1 MPFLNGTDFTDDG
14 RMEIHN
20 EALPYTPAPE
30 DVYINGTLHHG
41 THGHMIVSGSAFE
54 GATDVFINGYRHTQF
69 GVRYIQIPP
78 AVSPGWVEGFSVET
92 DPAAAGRMPIQGAA
106 AVTSSRGA
114 GRIATG
120 ETCVEIS
127 VPVVPGNIALEA
139 NVFEF
144 AQSFGTDLGN
154 YGIRL
159 TANGRYEFS
168 AEANTGTPFWQGI
181 NFGTNWVDDAGASNA
196 LFEAQLVLLN
206 GGSVNNPVFTGWSGY
221 DEWLPLT
228 QDLEW
233 LDINDQP
240 ATSSNAVIIQVEV
253 REIAVPGN
261 IVTSN
266 YQGGMDNEP

>member
-1 MPFLNGTDFTDDG
+1 
-14 RMEIHN
+14 MEIHN

-127 VPVVPGNIALEA
+127 VPPPAEVAQIN
-139 NVFEF
+139 NVTRTFQTPIVSPNTASLGWEL
-144 AQSFGTDLGN
+144 QSGG
-154 YGIRL
+154 
-159 TANGRYEFS
+159 FS
-168 AEANTGTPFWQGI
+168 TIIENADTGGGPPTFTNVNTGTD
-181 NFGTNWVDDAGASNA
+181 WVIPRPPVAVYHARWSQSGG
-196 LFEAQLVLLN
+196 
-206 GGSVNNPVFTGWSGY
+206 GGSADGSSTAQATWVPLSGGLIINM
-221 DEWLPLT
+221 DEEFDSTYQIIADVDISDDGGSTVLDSAVVDLT
-228 QDLEW
+228 L
-233 LDINDQP
+233 
-240 ATSSNAVIIQVEV
+240 IID
-253 REIAVPGN
+253 P
-261 IVTSN
+261 
-266 YQGGMDNEP
+266 